1 MFSDKKEA
9 GGVEDEQDSKKIM
22 LRERERERDIGREV
36 WLLKGRLMGTLAGG
50 YKGGDLIKVQN
61 REAA

>member
-1 MFSDKKEA
+1 MFSDKEEA
-9 GGVEDEQDSKKIM
+9 GGVEDEQ
-22 LRERERERDIGREV
+22 ENGRKV
-36 WLLKGRLMGTLAGG
+36 WLLKRRLMGTLAYG

>member
-22 LRERERERDIGREV
+22 LREREIDIGREV